1 MWATFS
7 LRPISWERAALQAP
21 FVELSSIDLTTIQ
34 IDIPLVLG
42 PDNSEVQN
50 DRLVPGSM
58 RLELLV
64 LKKVSACFEP

>member
-1 MWATFS
+1 MFS

-21 FVELSSIDLTTIQ
+21 FVELSPIDLTTIQ

-50 DRLVPGSM
+50 DHLVPGSM